1 MYVSDAACPNP
12 TCGPPA
18 SWRMRVASELSE
30 LVFSR
35 RHFAKFL
42 EIVNNL
48 LLLLIISVT
57 HSTCGVLCTVV
68 GGVCAAAS
76 TILAV
81 AIAKFRS

>member
-1 MYVSDAACPNP
+1 M
-12 TCGPPA
+12 
-18 SWRMRVASELSE
+18 
-30 LVFSR
+30 FSR
-35 RHFAKFL
+35 R
-42 EIVNNL
+42 NNDFFSHVIDSRGRHDVCRYAAYDI
-48 LLLLIISVT
+48 LLLIISVT

>member
-1 MYVSDAACPNP
+1 MCAAPDVIFDTDSDNA
-12 TCGPPA
+12 
-18 SWRMRVASELSE
+18 M
-30 LVFSR
+30 F
-35 RHFAKFL
+35 
-42 EIVNNL
+42 

-76 TILAV
+76 TILAI

>member
-1 MYVSDAACPNP
+1 MYMYVIDNKLYSILITSVILQHDVQRNVLLNFAQ
-12 TCGPPA
+12 GD
-18 SWRMRVASELSE
+18 RV
-30 LVFSR
+30 
-35 RHFAKFL
+35 
-42 EIVNNL
+42 

>member
-1 MYVSDAACPNP
+1 MTSFAVSRGRLESLVGKRFAA
-12 TCGPPA
+12 GGL
-18 SWRMRVASELSE
+18 RVY
-30 LVFSR
+30 
-35 RHFAKFL
+35 FAG
-42 EIVNNL
+42 IL

-68 GGVCAAAS
+68 GGVCATAS